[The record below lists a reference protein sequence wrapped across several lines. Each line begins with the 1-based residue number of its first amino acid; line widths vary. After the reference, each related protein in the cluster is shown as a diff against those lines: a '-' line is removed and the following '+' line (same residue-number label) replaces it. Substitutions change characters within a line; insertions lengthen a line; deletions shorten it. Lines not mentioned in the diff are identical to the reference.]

1 MGYIGGYAY
10 PLGWLLQNNRLP
22 IAFDGSLTDY
32 QMMCNLRVDVNIA
45 LENIANYIDDYKEYT
60 DNAIAQLQAYI
71 DGDFKNQLEQYT
83 DNAISDLQTEWTAY
97 KNQVNT
103 ELNTMRQE
111 LMQMNENN
119 YYLILAKLK
128 QFEQKILDMISGQGI
143 IVYNP
148 VTGQYTDVNT
158 AIQDMYA
165 VLRYQAFTAFEFDTS
180 GITCDAFDD
189 SEITCTEFDLYGK
202 EILGTKMCDCY
213 VHSPFTGLVSSV
225 QDVFEDVVA
234 TFGNGMTATYFDNTY
249 SPTATAFDNAQKTA
263 GDFDFSSG
271 GSGVGVLHEGTG
283 KFVKTNPENTTLTI
297 YQGSTLSYKY
307 VDYPGYRLISIYG
320 ILIFHNSEKTDLNS
334 LLRLIILEFPEE
346 FYSGIINDGGMASG
360 YFSTTSTN
368 SATYTA
374 CPLRLYFDTPNKH
387 FSSYFNFYPAENN
400 DVKISFSIT
409 LISPLS

>member
-32 QMMCNLRVDVNIA
+32 QMLCNLRVDVNIA

-60 DNAIAQLQAYI
+60 DNAIAQLQTYI

-97 KNQVNT
+97 KNQVDT

-119 YYLILAKLK
+119 YYLILAQLE

-158 AIQDMYA
+158 TIQDMYA

-263 GDFDFSSG
+263 ADFDFS
-271 GSGVGVLHEGTG
+271 SGVGVLHEGAG
-283 KFVKTNPENTTLTI
+283 EFVKTDSENTTLTI
-297 YQGSTLSYKY
+297 NPDSYLNYKY
-307 VDYPGYRLISIYG
+307 IDYPGYRLISIYG
-320 ILIFHNSEKTDLNS
+320 FLQFSNSEKTDLNTLLNLIS
-334 LLRLIILEFPEE
+334 LKFPEK
-346 FYSGIINDGGMASG
+346 FYSGTISDGGAATSYFAYNNKSAS
-360 YFSTTSTN
+360 YYYTTTPLQLRIYGSKNNFYAYLNLYPGSN
-368 SATYTA
+368 SAIRI
-374 CPLRLYFDTPNKH
+374 P
-387 FSSYFNFYPAENN
+387 
-400 DVKISFSIT
+400 ISIA
-409 LISPLS
+409 LISPLT

>member
-32 QMMCNLRVDVNIA
+32 QMLCSLRADVNIA

-60 DNAIAQLQAYI
+60 DNAIAQLQTYI

-83 DNAISDLQTEWTAY
+83 DNAISGLQTEWTAY
-97 KNQVNT
+97 KNQVDT

-119 YYLILAKLK
+119 YYLILGKLE

-180 GITCDAFDD
+180 GITCDAFDG
-189 SEITCTEFDLYGK
+189 SEITCTEYDLYGK

-271 GSGVGVLHEGTG
+271 TGVLHQGTG
-283 KFVKTNPENTTLTI
+283 EFTTTNENITI
-297 YQGSTLSYKY
+297 NESSKLNYKY
-307 VDYPGYRLISIYG
+307 IDYPGYRLISIYG
-320 ILIFHNSEKTDLNS
+320 VLNFSNAESVPLNNSLNTIALEFTESLYNGRLDNSGYASAYFNYGNYTSAYISTPTYLIFTDLKN
-334 LLRLIILEFPEE
+334 
-346 FYSGIINDGGMASG
+346 Y
-360 YFSTTSTN
+360 
-368 SATYTA
+368 
-374 CPLRLYFDTPNKH
+374 
-387 FSSYFNFYPAENN
+387 FSSYSNLTTLANSSVVLPFT
-400 DVKISFSIT
+400 IT
-409 LISPLS
+409 LISSLS

>member
-1 MGYIGGYAY
+1 MRYIGGYAY

-97 KNQVNT
+97 KNQVDT

-119 YYLILAKLK
+119 YYLILAKLE

-158 AIQDMYA
+158 VIQDMYA

-189 SEITCTEFDLYGK
+189 SEITCTEYDLYGK

-234 TFGNGMTATYFDNTY
+234 TFGNGMTAAYFDNTY
-249 SPTATAFDNAQKTA
+249 APTATAFDNAQKTA
-263 GDFDFSSG
+263 GEFDFS
-271 GSGVGVLHEGTG
+271 SGVGVLHEGTG
-283 KFVKTNPENTTLTI
+283 EFVITDSENTTLTI
-297 YQGSTLSYKY
+297 SEGSQINYKY
-307 VDYPGYRLISIYG
+307 IDYPGYRLISIYG
-320 ILIFHNSEKTDLNS
+320 LLQFSNSEKTDLNT
-334 LLRLIILEFPEE
+334 LLNLINLEFPEE
-346 FYSGIINDGGMASG
+346 FYSGAISNGGAATSYFANTNESAS
-360 YFSTTSTN
+360 YYYTTTSLQLRIYGSKN
-368 SATYTA
+368 YFYTY
-374 CPLRLYFDTPNKH
+374 LNL
-387 FSSYFNFYPAENN
+387 YPAANYA
-400 DVKISFSIT
+400 IRIPFSIT
-409 LISPLS
+409 LIRPLS

>member
-83 DNAISDLQTEWTAY
+83 DNAISDLQTQWTEY
-97 KNQVNT
+97 KNQVDT
-103 ELNTMRQE
+103 YLNDMRQE

-119 YYLILAKLK
+119 YYLILAKLE
-128 QFEQKILDMISGQGI
+128 QFEQKILDMIAGQGI

-148 VTGQYTDVNT
+148 VTGQYTDINT

-165 VLRYQAFTAFEFDTS
+165 VLRYQAFTAFQFDTS

-189 SEITCTEFDLYGK
+189 SEITCTEYDLYGK

-213 VHSPFTGLVSSV
+213 MISPFTGLYQSMQDIMRQAV
-225 QDVFEDVVA
+225 QQFA
-234 TFGNGMTATYFDNTY
+234 TGV
-249 SPTATAFDNAQKTA
+249 TATAFDSAANVTCDYFDNTLAPTA
-263 GDFDFSSG
+263 HNFDF
-271 GSGVGVLHEGTG
+271 TG
-283 KFVKTNPENTTLTI
+283 IN
-297 YQGSTLSYKY
+297 
-307 VDYPGYRLISIYG
+307 
-320 ILIFHNSEKTDLNS
+320 LN
-334 LLRLIILEFPEE
+334 
-346 FYSGIINDGGMASG
+346 
-360 YFSTTSTN
+360 
-368 SATYTA
+368 
-374 CPLRLYFDTPNKH
+374 
-387 FSSYFNFYPAENN
+387 
-400 DVKISFSIT
+400 
-409 LISPLS
+409 

>member
-60 DNAIAQLQAYI
+60 DNAIAQLQQYI

-83 DNAISDLQTEWTAY
+83 DNAISGLQTEWTAY
-97 KNQVNT
+97 KNQVDT

-119 YYLILAKLK
+119 YYLILAKLE

-148 VTGQYTDVNT
+148 VTGQYTDINT
-158 AIQDMYA
+158 GIQDMYA

-234 TFGNGMTATYFDNTY
+234 TFGNGMTAAYFDNTY

-263 GDFDFSSG
+263 GGFDFSG
-271 GSGVGVLHEGTG
+271 GTGVLHQGTG
-283 KFVKTNPENTTLTI
+283 EFTIPNENTTLTI
-297 YQGSTLSYKY
+297 LERSEINYKY
-307 VDYPGYRLISIYG
+307 IDYPGYRLISIYG
-320 ILIFHNSEKTDLNS
+320 LLIFVNSEKTDLNS
-334 LLRLIILEFPEE
+334 LLNLINLEFPED
-346 FYSGIINDGGMASG
+346 FYKGTINDAGMATSS
-360 YFSTTSTN
+360 FSITSQN
-368 SATYTA
+368 NEYYYTS
-374 CPLRLYFDTPNKH
+374 CPLRLYLYSTNNFE
-387 FSSYFNFYPAENN
+387 SYLNFYTNV
-400 DVKISFSIT
+400 DVPVTIPLSIT
-409 LISPLS
+409 LINPLS

>member
-60 DNAIAQLQAYI
+60 DNAIAQLQQYI

-97 KNQVNT
+97 KNQVDT

-119 YYLILAKLK
+119 YYLILGKLE

-189 SEITCTEFDLYGK
+189 SEITCTQFDLYGK

-263 GDFDFSSG
+263 GEFDFSG
-271 GSGVGVLHEGTG
+271 GTGVLHQGTG
-283 KFVKTNPENTTLTI
+283 EFTTTNENITI
-297 YQGSTLSYKY
+297 NESSKLNYKY
-307 VDYPGYRLISIYG
+307 IDYPGYRLISIYG
-320 ILIFHNSEKTDLNS
+320 VLNFSNTESVPLNNSLNTIALEFTESLYNGRLDNSGYASAYFNYANYTSAYISTPTYLIFTDLKN
-334 LLRLIILEFPEE
+334 
-346 FYSGIINDGGMASG
+346 Y
-360 YFSTTSTN
+360 
-368 SATYTA
+368 
-374 CPLRLYFDTPNKH
+374 
-387 FSSYFNFYPAENN
+387 FSSYSNLTTLANSSVVLPFT
-400 DVKISFSIT
+400 IT
-409 LISPLS
+409 LISSLS

>member
-32 QMMCNLRVDVNIA
+32 QMMCNLRADVNTC

-60 DNAIAQLQAYI
+60 DNAIAQLQTYI

-97 KNQVNT
+97 KNQVDT

-111 LMQMNENN
+111 LVQMNENN
-119 YYLILAKLK
+119 YYLILGKLE

-165 VLRYQAFTAFEFDTS
+165 VLRYQAFTAFDFDTS
-180 GITCDAFDD
+180 GITCDAFDG
-189 SEITCTEFDLYGK
+189 SGITCTQFDLYGK

-263 GDFDFSSG
+263 GDFDFSG
-271 GSGVGVLHEGTG
+271 GTGVLHQGTG
-283 KFVKTNPENTTLTI
+283 TFVKTSSSNTTLTI
-297 YQGSTLSYKY
+297 LERSEINYKY
-307 VDYPGYRLISIYG
+307 IDYPGYRLISIYG
-320 ILIFHNSEKTDLNS
+320 LLMFSNSEKTDLNS
-334 LLRLIILEFPEE
+334 LLNLINLEFPED
-346 FYSGIINDGGMASG
+346 FYKGTIYDAGMATS
-360 YFSTTSTN
+360 YFSTTSEN
-368 SATYTA
+368 NEPYYTS
-374 CPLRLYFDTPNKH
+374 CPLRLYLYSTNNFEA
-387 FSSYFNFYPAENN
+387 YLNFYPAV
-400 DVKISFSIT
+400 DTPVMIPLSIT
-409 LISPLS
+409 LINTLS

>member
-60 DNAIAQLQAYI
+60 DNAIAQLQTYI

-83 DNAISDLQTEWTAY
+83 DNAISGLQTEWTAY
-97 KNQVNT
+97 KNQVDT

-119 YYLILAKLK
+119 YYLILAKLE

-180 GITCDAFDD
+180 GLTCDAFDG

-249 SPTATAFDNAQKTA
+249 APTATAFDNAQKTA
-263 GDFDFSSG
+263 GEFDFS
-271 GSGVGVLHEGTG
+271 SGVGVLHEGTG
-283 KFVKTNPENTTLTI
+283 EFIKTDSENTTLTI
-297 YQGSTLSYKY
+297 ESNSSLNYKY
-307 VDYPGYRLISIYG
+307 IDYPGYRLISIYG
-320 ILIFHNSEKTDLNS
+320 ILTFVNSEKTALNS
-334 LLRLIILEFPEE
+334 LLNLISLEFPEE
-346 FYSGIINDGGMASG
+346 FYTGTIIDAGMATS

-368 SATYTA
+368 NANYTS
-374 CPLRLYFDTPNKH
+374 CPLRLYFNRPKKY
-387 FSSYFNFYPAENN
+387 FSSYDNWYPAAGTP
-400 DVKISFSIT
+400 VKISFSIT
-409 LISPLS
+409 LIDPLT

>member
-32 QMMCNLRVDVNIA
+32 QMLCNLRADVNTC

-83 DNAISDLQTEWTAY
+83 DNAISDLQTQWTAY
-97 KNQVNT
+97 KNQVDT

-111 LMQMNENN
+111 LMKMNENN
-119 YYLILAKLK
+119 YYLILAQLE

-180 GITCDAFDD
+180 GIRCDAFDG

-263 GDFDFSSG
+263 GDFDFSG
-271 GSGVGVLHEGTG
+271 GTGVLHQGTG
-283 KFVKTNPENTTLTI
+283 TFVKTSSSNTTLTI
-297 YQGSTLSYKY
+297 LERSEINYKY
-307 VDYPGYRLISIYG
+307 IDYPGYRLISIYG
-320 ILIFHNSEKTDLNS
+320 LLMFSNSEKTDLNS
-334 LLRLIILEFPEE
+334 LLNLISLEFPED
-346 FYSGIINDGGMASG
+346 FYKGTIYDAGMATS
-360 YFSTTSTN
+360 YFSTTSEN
-368 SATYTA
+368 NEHYYTS
-374 CPLRLYFDTPNKH
+374 CPLRLYLYSTNNFE
-387 FSSYFNFYPAENN
+387 SYLNFYPTVN
-400 DVKISFSIT
+400 VPVIIPLSIT
-409 LISPLS
+409 LINTLS

>member
-32 QMMCNLRVDVNIA
+32 QMLCNLRVDVNIA

-60 DNAIAQLQAYI
+60 DNAIAQLQTYI

-97 KNQVNT
+97 KNQVDT

-119 YYLILAKLK
+119 YYLILAKLE

-189 SEITCTEFDLYGK
+189 SEITCTEYDLYGK

-263 GDFDFSSG
+263 GEFDFSG
-271 GSGVGVLHEGTG
+271 GTGVLHQGTG
-283 KFVKTNPENTTLTI
+283 EFVITDPENTTLTI
-297 YQGSTLSYKY
+297 GNSSTLNYKY
-307 VDYPGYRLISIYG
+307 IDYPEYRLI
-320 ILIFHNSEKTDLNS
+320 LIAGWLSFANTE
-334 LLRLIILEFPEE
+334 
-346 FYSGIINDGGMASG
+346 
-360 YFSTTSTN
+360 STN
-368 SATYTA
+368 INNVLPLINITMENIYNGTAHNAGSASYLDSNRNVISY
-374 CPLRLYFDTPNKH
+374 PVYLRFDDRRNV
-387 FSSYFNFYPAENN
+387 FSSYYNKFIPANT
-400 DVKISFSIT
+400 DVIITFSIT

>member
-1 MGYIGGYAY
+1 MGYISGYAY

-97 KNQVNT
+97 KNQVDT

-119 YYLILAKLK
+119 YYLILAKLE
-128 QFEQKILDMISGQGI
+128 QFEQKILNMISGHGI

-189 SEITCTEFDLYGK
+189 SEITCTEYDLYGK

-234 TFGNGMTATYFDNTY
+234 TFGNGMTASYFDNTY

-263 GDFDFSSG
+263 GEFDFS
-271 GSGVGVLHEGTG
+271 SGVGVLHEGTG
-283 KFVKTNPENTTLTI
+283 KFVKTNSENTTLTI
-297 YQGSTLSYKY
+297 ASSSSLNYKY

-320 ILIFHNSEKTDLNS
+320 LLTFNNSEKTDLNS
-334 LLRLIILEFPEE
+334 LLNLINLEFPEE
-346 FYSGIINDGGMASG
+346 FYRGLINDAGMATSFFSRTSENNEY
-360 YFSTTSTN
+360 YFTS
-368 SATYTA
+368 
-374 CPLRLYFDTPNKH
+374 CPLRLVLNSQKNY
-387 FSSYFNFYPAENN
+387 FSSYLNMHPGPTSA
-400 DVKISFSIT
+400 VRIPFSIT

>member
-32 QMMCNLRVDVNIA
+32 QMLCNLRVDVNTC

-97 KNQVNT
+97 KNQVDT

-119 YYLILAKLK
+119 YYLILAKLE
-128 QFEQKILDMISGQGI
+128 QFEQKILDMIAGQGV

-165 VLRYQAFTAFEFDTS
+165 VLRYQAFTAFDFDTS

-263 GDFDFSSG
+263 GDFDFNFSG
-271 GSGVGVLHEGTG
+271 CTGVLHQGTG
-283 KFVKTNPENTTLTI
+283 EFTATNENITI
-297 YQGSTLSYKY
+297 DRSSELNYKY
-307 VDYPGYRLISIYG
+307 IDYPGYRLISIYG
-320 ILIFHNSEKTDLNS
+320 LLAFNNSKKDNLAS
-334 LLRLIILEFPEE
+334 LLNLINITMENIYYGTVYNAGYASYFDSNNNFISSSPVSLIIHNDRGNKFHPYYNNNI
-346 FYSGIINDGGMASG
+346 FTSMRIII
-360 YFSTTSTN
+360 
-368 SATYTA
+368 
-374 CPLRLYFDTPNKH
+374 P
-387 FSSYFNFYPAENN
+387 
-400 DVKISFSIT
+400 FSIT
-409 LISPLS
+409 LISRLS

>member
-32 QMMCNLRVDVNIA
+32 QMMCNLRADVNTC

-60 DNAIAQLQAYI
+60 DNAIAQLQTYI

-97 KNQVNT
+97 KNQVDT

-111 LMQMNENN
+111 LIQMNANN
-119 YYLILAKLK
+119 YYLILAKLE
-128 QFEQKILDMISGQGI
+128 QFEQKILDMIAGQGI

-189 SEITCTEFDLYGK
+189 SEITCTEYDLYGK

-271 GSGVGVLHEGTG
+271 TGVLHQGTG
-283 KFVKTNPENTTLTI
+283 EFTTTNENITI
-297 YQGSTLSYKY
+297 DRSSKLNYKY
-307 VDYPGYRLISIYG
+307 IDYPGYRLISIYG
-320 ILIFHNSEKTDLNS
+320 ILMFISSERTDLSS
-334 LLRLIILEFPEE
+334 LLKLISIELPEE
-346 FYSGIINDGGMASG
+346 FYTGTIIDAGMATS
-360 YFSTTSTN
+360 YFSPTSNYST
-368 SATYTA
+368 SYYTS
-374 CPLRLYFDTPNKH
+374 CSLQLSLSSTKKYFSPYLNYYCNA
-387 FSSYFNFYPAENN
+387 SNA
-400 DVKISFSIT
+400 VKIPFSIT

>member
-32 QMMCNLRVDVNIA
+32 QMLCNLRADVNTC

-60 DNAIAQLQAYI
+60 DNAIAQLQTYI

-83 DNAISDLQTEWTAY
+83 DNAISDLQTQWTAY
-97 KNQVNT
+97 KNQVDT
-103 ELNTMRQE
+103 YLNDMRQE

-119 YYLILAKLK
+119 YYLILGKLE

-148 VTGQYTDVNT
+148 VTGQYTDINT

-189 SEITCTEFDLYGK
+189 SEITCTQFDLYGK

-225 QDVFEDVVA
+225 QDVFEDAVA

-263 GDFDFSSG
+263 GDFDFSG
-271 GSGVGVLHEGTG
+271 GTGVLHQGTG
-283 KFVKTNPENTTLTI
+283 EFTTTNENITI
-297 YQGSTLSYKY
+297 VEGSELNYKY
-307 VDYPGYRLISIYG
+307 IDYPEYRLILIYG
-320 ILIFHNSEKTDLNS
+320 ILTFNNTEVVNINS
-334 LLRLIILEFPEE
+334 LLELIN
-346 FYSGIINDGGMASG
+346 INID
-360 YFSTTSTN
+360 
-368 SATYTA
+368 
-374 CPLRLYFDTPNKH
+374 
-387 FSSYFNFYPAENN
+387 NFYNGTIRNAGYASYVDAAGNVASIPLNLTIKN
-400 DVKISFSIT
+400 DTGSKFRAYYNTTIGANKNVRIPFSIT
-409 LISPLS
+409 LINPLT

>member
-22 IAFDGSLTDY
+22 IAFDGSLSDY
-32 QMMCNLRVDVNIA
+32 QMLCSLRADVNTC

-97 KNQVNT
+97 KNQVDS

-111 LMQMNENN
+111 LMQINENN
-119 YYLILAKLK
+119 YYLILGKLE

-165 VLRYQAFTAFEFDTS
+165 VLRYQAFTAFGFDTS

-189 SEITCTEFDLYGK
+189 SEITCTEYDLYGK

-225 QDVFEDVVA
+225 QDAFEDAVA
-234 TFGNGMTATYFDNTY
+234 IFGNGMTATYFDNTY

-263 GDFDFSSG
+263 GDFDFN
-271 GSGVGVLHEGTG
+271 SGVGVLHVGRG
-283 KFVKTNPENTTLTI
+283 KFVKTNYENTTVTI
-297 YQGSTLSYKY
+297 SKGSQLNYKY
-307 VDYPGYRLISIYG
+307 IDYPGYRLISIYG
-320 ILIFHNSEKTDLNS
+320 GLRFTCAETIGLDTALNLINIDIETIYTGTINMAGYASYLYSNNNLISCPVYLNI
-334 LLRLIILEFPEE
+334 RA
-346 FYSGIINDGGMASG
+346 DKV
-360 YFSTTSTN
+360 
-368 SATYTA
+368 
-374 CPLRLYFDTPNKH
+374 NK
-387 FSSYFNFYPAENN
+387 FYPYYGIVIPANT
-400 DVKISFSIT
+400 DIRIPFSIT

>member
-83 DNAISDLQTEWTAY
+83 DNAISGLQTEWTAY
-97 KNQVNT
+97 KNQVDT

-119 YYLILAKLK
+119 YYLILGKLE
-128 QFEQKILDMISGQGI
+128 QFEQKILNMIAGQGL

-180 GITCDAFDD
+180 GITCDAFDG

-234 TFGNGMTATYFDNTY
+234 TFGNGMTASYFDNTY
-249 SPTATAFDNAQKTA
+249 APTATAFDNAQKTA
-263 GDFDFSSG
+263 GEFDFSG
-271 GSGVGVLHEGTG
+271 GTGVLHQGTG
-283 KFVKTNPENTTLTI
+283 EFVITNSENTTLTI
-297 YQGSTLSYKY
+297 LNESQINYKY
-307 VDYPGYRLISIYG
+307 IDYPEYRLISIYG
-320 ILIFHNSEKTDLNS
+320 ILVFTNTESFHINS
-334 LLRLIILEFPEE
+334 LLE
-346 FYSGIINDGGMASG
+346 IININID
-360 YFSTTSTN
+360 
-368 SATYTA
+368 
-374 CPLRLYFDTPNKH
+374 
-387 FSSYFNFYPAENN
+387 NFYYGTIQNAAYDRYTYGSYVDVDGTVVTIPIKLTIKN
-400 DVKISFSIT
+400 DTGGEFTAYYNTSISDNKKVVIPFSIE

>member
-32 QMMCNLRVDVNIA
+32 QMMCNLRADVNTC

-60 DNAIAQLQAYI
+60 DNAIAQLQSYI

-83 DNAISDLQTEWTAY
+83 DNAISGLQTEWTAY
-97 KNQVNT
+97 KNQVDT

-119 YYLILAKLK
+119 YYLILAKLE
-128 QFEQKILDMISGQGI
+128 QFEQKILDMIAGQGI

-234 TFGNGMTATYFDNTY
+234 TFGNGMTASYFDNTY
-249 SPTATAFDNAQKTA
+249 APTATAFDNAQKTA
-263 GDFDFSSG
+263 GEFDFSG
-271 GSGVGVLHEGTG
+271 GTGVLHQGTG
-283 KFVKTNPENTTLTI
+283 EFVKTNSENTTLTI
-297 YQGSTLSYKY
+297 YPDSSLNYKY
-307 VDYPGYRLISIYG
+307 VDYPGYRFISIDG
-320 ILIFHNSEKTDLNS
+320 FLRFSNSEKTDLNS
-334 LLRLIILEFPEE
+334 LLNLISLEFPEE
-346 FYSGIINDGGMASG
+346 FYTGLISDAGMATS
-360 YFSTTSTN
+360 YFSTQSTTSEY
-368 SATYTA
+368 YTA
-374 CPLRLYFDTPNKH
+374 CPLRLSFNRQKKYFISYLNLYP
-387 FSSYFNFYPAENN
+387 SSQNSVRIP
-400 DVKISFSIT
+400 FSIT

>member
-32 QMMCNLRVDVNIA
+32 QMLCNLRVDVNIA

-60 DNAIAQLQAYI
+60 DNAIAQLQTYI

-83 DNAISDLQTEWTAY
+83 DNAISDLQMQWTAY
-97 KNQVNT
+97 KNQVDT

-119 YYLILAKLK
+119 YYLILAQLE

-189 SEITCTEFDLYGK
+189 SEITCTEYDLYGK

-263 GDFDFSSG
+263 GELDFSSV
-271 GSGVGVLHEGTG
+271 VGVLHEGTG
-283 KFVKTNPENTTLTI
+283 EFVITDSENTTLTI
-297 YQGSTLSYKY
+297 VEGSQINYKY
-307 VDYPGYRLISIYG
+307 IDYPGYRLISIEG
-320 ILIFHNSEKTDLNS
+320 LLQFSNSEKTDLNS
-334 LLRLIILEFPEE
+334 LLKLINLEFPEE
-346 FYSGIINDGGMASG
+346 FYKGAISNGGAATS
-360 YFSTTSTN
+360 YFSNTNASASYYYTSTPLQLHIYGSKN
-368 SATYTA
+368 YFYAYLNLYSASNYSIRI
-374 CPLRLYFDTPNKH
+374 P
-387 FSSYFNFYPAENN
+387 
-400 DVKISFSIT
+400 ISIN

>member
-32 QMMCNLRVDVNIA
+32 QMMCNLRVDVNTC

-60 DNAIAQLQAYI
+60 DNAIAQLQMYI

-97 KNQVNT
+97 KNQVDT

-119 YYLILAKLK
+119 YYLILAKLE
-128 QFEQKILDMISGQGI
+128 QFEQKILDMIAGQGI

-180 GITCDAFDD
+180 GITCDVFDD

-263 GDFDFSSG
+263 GEFDFSG
-271 GSGVGVLHEGTG
+271 GSGVVHQGTG
-283 KFVKTNPENTTLTI
+283 EFTTTNENITI
-297 YQGSTLSYKY
+297 AESSELNYKY
-307 VDYPGYRLISIYG
+307 IDYPEYRLISIYG
-320 ILIFHNSEKTDLNS
+320 ILVFSNTEVVDLNT
-334 LLRLIILEFPEE
+334 LLNIITLDFPET
-346 FYSGIINDGGMASG
+346 FYNGSIHNAGMASS
-360 YFSTTSTN
+360 YFTLSN
-368 SATYTA
+368 ETYY
-374 CPLRLYFDTPNKH
+374 CSLPLRLFFTKLKIYFSAYLNGNISANTPIRI
-387 FSSYFNFYPAENN
+387 P
-400 DVKISFSIT
+400 FSIT

>member
-32 QMMCNLRVDVNIA
+32 QMLCNLRVDVNIA

-60 DNAIAQLQAYI
+60 DNAIAQLQTYI

-97 KNQVNT
+97 KNQVDT

-119 YYLILAKLK
+119 YYLILAKLE

-189 SEITCTEFDLYGK
+189 SEITCTEYDLYGK

-249 SPTATAFDNAQKTA
+249 APTATAFDNAQKTA

-271 GSGVGVLHEGTG
+271 TGVLHQGTG
-283 KFVKTNPENTTLTI
+283 EFTTTNENIKINESSKLN
-297 YQGSTLSYKY
+297 YKY
-307 VDYPGYRLISIYG
+307 IDYPGYRLISIYG
-320 ILIFHNSEKTDLNS
+320 VLNFSNAESVPLNNS
-334 LLRLIILEFPEE
+334 LNTIALEFTESL
-346 FYSGIINDGGMASG
+346 YNGRVNNSGYASG
-360 YFSTTSTN
+360 YFNYGNYTSAYISTPTYLIFTDLKNYFSTYSNLTTLPN
-368 SATYTA
+368 SSVVLPFT
-374 CPLRLYFDTPNKH
+374 
-387 FSSYFNFYPAENN
+387 
-400 DVKISFSIT
+400 IT
-409 LISPLS
+409 LISPLT

>member
-32 QMMCNLRVDVNIA
+32 QMLCNLRVDVNIA

-60 DNAIAQLQAYI
+60 DNAIAQLQTYI

-83 DNAISDLQTEWTAY
+83 DNAISDLQTQWTEY
-97 KNQVNT
+97 KNQVDT
-103 ELNTMRQE
+103 ELNTMRRE

-119 YYLILAKLK
+119 YYLILGKLE

-165 VLRYQAFTAFEFDTS
+165 VLRYQAFTAFDFDTS

-189 SEITCTEFDLYGK
+189 SEITCTEYDLYGK

-225 QDVFEDVVA
+225 QDVFEDAVA

-263 GDFDFSSG
+263 GEFDFS
-271 GSGVGVLHEGTG
+271 SGVGVLHEGTG
-283 KFVKTNPENTTLTI
+283 EFVKTNSENTTLTI
-297 YQGSTLSYKY
+297 YPDSSLNYKY

-320 ILIFHNSEKTDLNS
+320 LLRFNNSEKTDLNS
-334 LLRLIILEFPEE
+334 LLNLISLEFSEE
-346 FYSGIINDGGMASG
+346 FYTGLISDAGMATS
-360 YFSTTSTN
+360 YFSIN
-368 SATYTA
+368 SENNEYYYIS
-374 CPLRLYFDTPNKH
+374 CPLRLSLYSTKKH
-387 FSSYFNFYPAENN
+387 FASYLNLYPSAKNS
-400 DVKISFSIT
+400 VRIPFSIT

>member
-32 QMMCNLRVDVNIA
+32 QMMCNLRVDVNTC

-60 DNAIAQLQAYI
+60 DNAIAQLQMYI

-83 DNAISDLQTEWTAY
+83 DNAISGLQTEWTAY
-97 KNQVNT
+97 KNQVDT
-103 ELNTMRQE
+103 ELNNMRQE

-119 YYLILAKLK
+119 YYLILAKLE
-128 QFEQKILDMISGQGI
+128 QFEQKILDMIAGQGV

-165 VLRYQAFTAFEFDTS
+165 VLRYQAFTAFEFDTL

-189 SEITCTEFDLYGK
+189 SEITCTEYDLYGK

-225 QDVFEDVVA
+225 QDAFEDVVA

-263 GDFDFSSG
+263 GEFDFSG
-271 GSGVGVLHEGTG
+271 GTGVLHEGTG
-283 KFVKTNPENTTLTI
+283 EFVKLNPENTTLTI
-297 YQGSTLSYKY
+297 SERSKINYKY
-307 VDYPGYRLISIYG
+307 IDYPEYRLI
-320 ILIFHNSEKTDLNS
+320 LING
-334 LLRLIILEFPEE
+334 LLSFANTE
-346 FYSGIINDGGMASG
+346 
-360 YFSTTSTN
+360 STN
-368 SATYTA
+368 INNVLKSIDINMEISYNVVVHNAGYASYLDSNNNIISSPLYLFTNARRTVFFSYYDNVIPANTDVIIPFSA
-374 CPLRLYFDTPNKH
+374 
-387 FSSYFNFYPAENN
+387 
-400 DVKISFSIT
+400 T

>member
-32 QMMCNLRVDVNIA
+32 QMMCNLRVDVNTC

-60 DNAIAQLQAYI
+60 DNAIAQLQTYI

-97 KNQVNT
+97 KNQVDT

-111 LMQMNENN
+111 LVQMNENN
-119 YYLILAKLK
+119 YYLILGKLE

-165 VLRYQAFTAFEFDTS
+165 VLRYQAFTAFDFDTS
-180 GITCDAFDD
+180 GITCDAFDG
-189 SEITCTEFDLYGK
+189 SGITCTQFDLYGK

-263 GDFDFSSG
+263 GDFDFSG
-271 GSGVGVLHEGTG
+271 GTGVLHQGTG
-283 KFVKTNPENTTLTI
+283 TFVKTSSSNTTLTI
-297 YQGSTLSYKY
+297 LERSEINYKY
-307 VDYPGYRLISIYG
+307 IDYPGYRLISIYG
-320 ILIFHNSEKTDLNS
+320 LLMFSNSEKTDLNS
-334 LLRLIILEFPEE
+334 LLNLINLEFPED
-346 FYSGIINDGGMASG
+346 FYKGTIYDAGMATS
-360 YFSTTSTN
+360 YFSTTSEN
-368 SATYTA
+368 NEPYYTS
-374 CPLRLYFDTPNKH
+374 CPLRLYLYSTNNFEA
-387 FSSYFNFYPAENN
+387 YLNFYPAV
-400 DVKISFSIT
+400 DTPVMIPLSIT
-409 LISPLS
+409 LINTLS

>member
-32 QMMCNLRVDVNIA
+32 QMMCNLRADVNTC

-83 DNAISDLQTEWTAY
+83 DNAISGLQTEWTAY
-97 KNQVNT
+97 KNQVDT
-103 ELNTMRQE
+103 ELNTMHQE

-119 YYLILAKLK
+119 YYLILAKLE
-128 QFEQKILDMISGQGI
+128 QFEQKILDMISGHGL

-165 VLRYQAFTAFEFDTS
+165 VLRYQAFTAFDFDTS

-189 SEITCTEFDLYGK
+189 SGITCTEYDLYGK

-249 SPTATAFDNAQKTA
+249 APTATSFDAEQKTA
-263 GDFDFSSG
+263 GDFDFSG
-271 GSGVGVLHEGTG
+271 GTGVLHQGTG
-283 KFVKTNPENTTLTI
+283 EFVKTNSENTTLTI
-297 YQGSTLSYKY
+297 ESYSYINYKY

-320 ILIFHNSEKTDLNS
+320 LLAFTNSEKTDLNS
-334 LLRLIILEFPEE
+334 LLNLISLEFPEE
-346 FYSGIINDGGMASG
+346 FYTGLIRDAGMATS
-360 YFSTTSTN
+360 YFSTTSEN
-368 SATYTA
+368 NEYYYTS
-374 CPLRLYFDTPNKH
+374 CPLHLFFNSQKKY
-387 FSSYFNFYPAENN
+387 FSSYLNLYPGANN
-400 DVKISFSIT
+400 SVRIPFSIT

>member
-32 QMMCNLRVDVNIA
+32 QMMCNLRADVNTC

-60 DNAIAQLQAYI
+60 DNAIAQLQTYI

-97 KNQVNT
+97 KNQVDT

-119 YYLILAKLK
+119 YYLILGKLE
-128 QFEQKILDMISGQGI
+128 QFEQKILDMISGHGI

-189 SEITCTEFDLYGK
+189 SEITCTEYDLYGK

-225 QDVFEDVVA
+225 QDVFEDAVA
-234 TFGNGMTATYFDNTY
+234 AFGNGMTATYFDNTY
-249 SPTATAFDNAQKTA
+249 SPTATSFDAEQKTA
-263 GDFDFSSG
+263 GDFDFSG
-271 GSGVGVLHEGTG
+271 GTGVLHQGTG
-283 KFVKTNPENTTLTI
+283 EFVLPNSDDTTLTI
-297 YQGSTLSYKY
+297 EPNSELNYKY

-320 ILIFHNSEKTDLNS
+320 LLQFKNSEKTDLNT
-334 LLRLIILEFPEE
+334 LLNLISLEFPEE
-346 FYSGIINDGGMASG
+346 FYTGTIQNAGMATSYFASGIEQTD
-360 YFSTTSTN
+360 YFYTS
-368 SATYTA
+368 S
-374 CPLRLYFDTPNKH
+374 PLRLLIYSSKNYFT
-387 FSSYFNFYPAENN
+387 SYLSLYPGANYT
-400 DVKISFSIT
+400 VRIPFSIT

>member
-32 QMMCNLRVDVNIA
+32 QMLCNLRVDVNTC

-60 DNAIAQLQAYI
+60 DNAIAQLQTYI

-97 KNQVNT
+97 KNQVDT

-119 YYLILAKLK
+119 YYLILGKLE
-128 QFEQKILDMISGQGI
+128 QFEQKILDMIAGQGV

-189 SEITCTEFDLYGK
+189 SEITCTEYDLYGK

-263 GDFDFSSG
+263 GEFDFSG
-271 GSGVGVLHEGTG
+271 GTG
-283 KFVKTNPENTTLTI
+283 VVHQGTGEFTTTNENITI
-297 YQGSTLSYKY
+297 DRSSELNYKY
-307 VDYPGYRLISIYG
+307 IDYPGYRLISIYG
-320 ILIFHNSEKTDLNS
+320 VLTFSNAENVLLNNS
-334 LLRLIILEFPEE
+334 LNNIALEFTES
-346 FYSGIINDGGMASG
+346 FYIGEIKEGGMASS
-360 YFSTTSTN
+360 YYTSDNN
-368 SATYTA
+368 SIYASL
-374 CPLRLYFDTPNKH
+374 PVRLI
-387 FSSYFNFYPAENN
+387 FSSLKNYFVAYKNLTTFANTQIVIP
-400 DVKISFSIT
+400 FSIS
-409 LISPLS
+409 LINPLS

>member
-60 DNAIAQLQAYI
+60 NNAIAQLQAYI

-83 DNAISDLQTEWTAY
+83 DNAISGLQTEWTAY
-97 KNQVNT
+97 KNQVDT

-119 YYLILAKLK
+119 YYLILAKLE

-263 GDFDFSSG
+263 GDFDFSG
-271 GSGVGVLHEGTG
+271 GTGVLHQGTG
-283 KFVKTNPENTTLTI
+283 QFVITDSENTTLTI
-297 YQGSTLSYKY
+297 ESGSSLNYKY
-307 VDYPGYRLISIYG
+307 IDYPGYRLISIYG
-320 ILIFHNSEKTDLNS
+320 SLRFANTEPISIVNALNLININIDNIYYGTILN
-334 LLRLIILEFPEE
+334 
-346 FYSGIINDGGMASG
+346 GGYAS
-360 YFSTTSTN
+360 YIN
-368 SATYTA
+368 SADIMVSIPLYLTIKKNGKGSKFTA
-374 CPLRLYFDTPNKH
+374 YYNINVPANK
-387 FSSYFNFYPAENN
+387 
-400 DVKISFSIT
+400 DVTIPFSIT

>member
-32 QMMCNLRVDVNIA
+32 QMMCNLRADVNTC

-60 DNAIAQLQAYI
+60 DNAIAQLQTYI

-97 KNQVNT
+97 KNQVDT

-119 YYLILAKLK
+119 YYLILGKLE

-189 SEITCTEFDLYGK
+189 SEITCTEYDLYGK

-271 GSGVGVLHEGTG
+271 TGVLHQGTG
-283 KFVKTNPENTTLTI
+283 EFTTSSENITI
-297 YQGSTLSYKY
+297 GEASKINYKY
-307 VDYPGYRLISIYG
+307 IDYPEYRLILIEGWLSFANTESTNINNVLMRIIINMEIIYKG
-320 ILIFHNSEKTDLNS
+320 PAHNAGSAYYLDSNNN
-334 LLRLIILEFPEE
+334 IISFPVYLTYYGRKSA
-346 FYSGIINDGGMASG
+346 FYSYSNNVI
-360 YFSTTSTN
+360 
-368 SATYTA
+368 
-374 CPLRLYFDTPNKH
+374 
-387 FSSYFNFYPAENN
+387 PANT
-400 DVKISFSIT
+400 DVNIPFSIT

>member
-60 DNAIAQLQAYI
+60 DNAIAQLQQYI

-97 KNQVNT
+97 KNQVDT

-119 YYLILAKLK
+119 YYLILGKLE

-189 SEITCTEFDLYGK
+189 SEITCTQFDLYGK

-263 GDFDFSSG
+263 GEFDFSG
-271 GSGVGVLHEGTG
+271 GTGVLHQGTG
-283 KFVKTNPENTTLTI
+283 EFTTTNENITI
-297 YQGSTLSYKY
+297 NESSKLNYKY
-307 VDYPGYRLISIYG
+307 IDYPGYRLISIYG
-320 ILIFHNSEKTDLNS
+320 VLNFSNTESVPLNNSLNTIALEFTESLYNGRLDNSGYASAYFNYGNYTSAYISTPTYLIFTDLKN
-334 LLRLIILEFPEE
+334 
-346 FYSGIINDGGMASG
+346 Y
-360 YFSTTSTN
+360 
-368 SATYTA
+368 
-374 CPLRLYFDTPNKH
+374 
-387 FSSYFNFYPAENN
+387 FSSYSNLTTLANSSVVLPFT
-400 DVKISFSIT
+400 IT
-409 LISPLS
+409 LISSLS

>member
-60 DNAIAQLQAYI
+60 DNAIAQLQQYI

-83 DNAISDLQTEWTAY
+83 DNAISGLQTEWTAY
-97 KNQVNT
+97 KNQVDT

-119 YYLILAKLK
+119 YYLILAKLE

-148 VTGQYTDVNT
+148 VTGQYTDINT

-165 VLRYQAFTAFEFDTS
+165 VLRYQAFTAFDFDTS
-180 GITCDAFDD
+180 GITCDAFDA
-189 SEITCTEFDLYGK
+189 SEITCTEYDLYGK

-263 GDFDFSSG
+263 GEFDFS
-271 GSGVGVLHEGTG
+271 SGVGVLHEGTG
-283 KFVKTNPENTTLTI
+283 EFVKTNPENTTLTI
-297 YQGSTLSYKY
+297 ASNSSLNYKY

-320 ILIFHNSEKTDLNS
+320 LLQFSNSEKSDLNILLNLIS
-334 LLRLIILEFPEE
+334 LKFPEE
-346 FYSGIINDGGMASG
+346 FYSGEISNGGA
-360 YFSTTSTN
+360 
-368 SATYTA
+368 AT
-374 CPLRLYFDTPNKH
+374 
-387 FSSYFNFYPAENN
+387 SYFAYNN
-400 DVKISFSIT
+400 TSASYYYTTV
-409 LISPLS
+409 PLQLRIYRKKN

>member
-32 QMMCNLRVDVNIA
+32 QMMCNLRVDVNTC

-83 DNAISDLQTEWTAY
+83 DNAISGLQTEWTAY
-97 KNQVNT
+97 KNQVDT

-119 YYLILAKLK
+119 YYLILAQLE

-234 TFGNGMTATYFDNTY
+234 TFGNGMTASYFDNTY
-249 SPTATAFDNAQKTA
+249 APTATAFDNAQKTA
-263 GDFDFSSG
+263 GEFDFSVG
-271 GSGVGVLHEGTG
+271 TGVLHQGTG
-283 KFVKTNPENTTLTI
+283 EFTTTNENITI
-297 YQGSTLSYKY
+297 AESSELNYKY
-307 VDYPGYRLISIYG
+307 IDYPGYRLITVYG
-320 ILIFHNSEKTDLNS
+320 VLSFSNAESVSLNNS
-334 LLRLIILEFPEE
+334 LNTIALEFTESL
-346 FYSGIINDGGMASG
+346 YKGLVKNSGYISG
-360 YFSTTSTN
+360 YFNYGNYTTAFTSTP
-368 SATYTA
+368 TY
-374 CPLRLYFDTPNKH
+374 LDFSDLKNY
-387 FSSYFNFYPAENN
+387 FSSYFNLTLVRDTLTILP
-400 DVKISFSIT
+400 FSIT

>member
-32 QMMCNLRVDVNIA
+32 QMLCNLRVDVNIA

-83 DNAISDLQTEWTAY
+83 DNAISGLQTEWTAY
-97 KNQVNT
+97 KNQVDT

-119 YYLILAKLK
+119 YYLILAKLE

-189 SEITCTEFDLYGK
+189 SGITCTEFDLYGK

-249 SPTATAFDNAQKTA
+249 APTATAFDNAQKTA
-263 GDFDFSSG
+263 GDFDFSG
-271 GSGVGVLHEGTG
+271 GTGVLHQGTG
-283 KFVKTNPENTTLTI
+283 KFVITNSENTTLTI
-297 YQGSTLSYKY
+297 SKGSQINYKY
-307 VDYPGYRLISIYG
+307 IDYPEYRLILIDGSLRFENTESIAITSALDLINFTMENIYYG
-320 ILIFHNSEKTDLNS
+320 TVYNAG
-334 LLRLIILEFPEE
+334 
-346 FYSGIINDGGMASG
+346 YAS
-360 YFSTTSTN
+360 
-368 SATYTA
+368 
-374 CPLRLYFDTPNKH
+374 YFDSNNNLISSPVYLTIYNDRGNKFH
-387 FSSYFNFYPAENN
+387 SYYNKVIPANN
-400 DVKISFSIT
+400 DFRIPFSIT
-409 LISPLS
+409 LISPLT

>member
-32 QMMCNLRVDVNIA
+32 QMMCSLRVDVNTC

-60 DNAIAQLQAYI
+60 DNAIAQLQMYI

-83 DNAISDLQTEWTAY
+83 DNAISGLQTEWTAY
-97 KNQVNT
+97 KNQVDT

-119 YYLILAKLK
+119 YYLILAKLE
-128 QFEQKILDMISGQGI
+128 QFEQKILDMISGHGI

-180 GITCDAFDD
+180 GITCDAFDG
-189 SEITCTEFDLYGK
+189 SEITCTEYDLYGK

-234 TFGNGMTATYFDNTY
+234 TFGNGMTANYFDNTY
-249 SPTATAFDNAQKTA
+249 APTATSFDAEQKTA

-271 GSGVGVLHEGTG
+271 TGVLHQGTG
-283 KFVKTNPENTTLTI
+283 EFTKTNENITI
-297 YQGSTLSYKY
+297 DRSSELNYKY
-307 VDYPGYRLISIYG
+307 IDYPGYRLISIDGY
-320 ILIFHNSEKTDLNS
+320 LQFKYTEKIDINT
-334 LLRLIILEFPEE
+334 LLSSINLEFPEE
-346 FYSGIINDGGMASG
+346 FYTGRIQSAG
-360 YFSTTSTN
+360 
-368 SATYTA
+368 SATSSFSYTA
-374 CPLRLYFDTPNKH
+374 VATETYYVSIPLRLSLSATSNK
-387 FSSYFNFYPAENN
+387 FSSYLNLYPNASST
-400 DVKISFSIT
+400 VIIPFSIT

>member
-32 QMMCNLRVDVNIA
+32 QMLCNLRVDVNIA

-60 DNAIAQLQAYI
+60 DNAIAQLQTYI

-83 DNAISDLQTEWTAY
+83 DNAISGLQTEWTAY
-97 KNQVNT
+97 KNQVDT

-119 YYLILAKLK
+119 YYLILAKLE
-128 QFEQKILDMISGQGI
+128 QFEQKILDMISGHGI

-165 VLRYQAFTAFEFDTS
+165 VLRYQAFTAFDFDTS

-234 TFGNGMTATYFDNTY
+234 TFGNGMTASYFDNTY
-249 SPTATAFDNAQKTA
+249 APTATAFDNAQKTA
-263 GDFDFSSG
+263 GEFDFSG
-271 GSGVGVLHEGTG
+271 GTGVLHQGTG
-283 KFVKTNPENTTLTI
+283 EFVITNSENTTLTI
-297 YQGSTLSYKY
+297 LEESQINYKY
-307 VDYPGYRLISIYG
+307 IDYPGYRLISIYG
-320 ILIFHNSEKTDLNS
+320 LLSFINSKTTDLNS
-334 LLRLIILEFPEE
+334 LLNLISLEFPEE
-346 FYSGIINDGGMASG
+346 FYTGLINDAGMATS
-360 YFSTTSTN
+360 YFSIDSDTKGYYTS
-368 SATYTA
+368 
-374 CPLRLYFDTPNKH
+374 CPVSLYYRTKKH
-387 FSSYFNFYPAENN
+387 FTTYLNLYPNANN
-400 DVKISFSIT
+400 SVKIPFSIT

>member
-60 DNAIAQLQAYI
+60 DNAIAQLQTYI

-83 DNAISDLQTEWTAY
+83 DNAISDLQTQWTEY
-97 KNQVNT
+97 KNQVDT
-103 ELNTMRQE
+103 YLNDMRQE

-119 YYLILAKLK
+119 YYLILGKLE

-263 GDFDFSSG
+263 GEFDFSSG
-271 GSGVGVLHEGTG
+271 VAVLHEGTG
-283 KFVKTNPENTTLTI
+283 EFVKTNPENTTLTI
-297 YQGSTLSYKY
+297 QSTSSLNYKY
-307 VDYPGYRLISIYG
+307 VDYPGYRLISIDG
-320 ILIFHNSEKTDLNS
+320 FLVFTNSVKTALNS
-334 LLRLIILEFPEE
+334 LLNLISLEFPEE
-346 FYSGIINDGGMASG
+346 FYTGVITDAGMA
-360 YFSTTSTN
+360 T
-368 SATYTA
+368 
-374 CPLRLYFDTPNKH
+374 
-387 FSSYFNFYPAENN
+387 SYFELSNDTYYCSLPLSLVFSKSNN
-400 DVKISFSIT
+400 YFKSYLDANISINAPIRIPFSIT

>member
-32 QMMCNLRVDVNIA
+32 QMLCNLRVDVNIA

-60 DNAIAQLQAYI
+60 DNAIAQLQTYI

-83 DNAISDLQTEWTAY
+83 DNAISDLQTEWTSY
-97 KNQVNT
+97 KNQVDT

-119 YYLILAKLK
+119 YYLILAKLE
-128 QFEQKILDMISGQGI
+128 QFEQKILDMVSGHGI

-180 GITCDAFDD
+180 DITCDAFDG
-189 SEITCTEFDLYGK
+189 SEITCTKFDLYGK

-225 QDVFEDVVA
+225 QDALEDAVA
-234 TFGNGMTATYFDNTY
+234 AFGNGMTANYFDNTY
-249 SPTATAFDNAQKTA
+249 APTATAFDNAQKTA
-263 GDFDFSSG
+263 GAFDFS
-271 GSGVGVLHEGTG
+271 SGVGVLHEGTG
-283 KFVKTNPENTTLTI
+283 EFVITSSTNTTLTI
-297 YQGSTLSYKY
+297 EPTSSLNYKY
-307 VDYPGYRLISIYG
+307 VDYPGYRLISIDG
-320 ILIFHNSEKTDLNS
+320 LLSFTNSEKTDLNS
-334 LLRLIILEFPEE
+334 LINLISLEFPEE
-346 FYSGIINDGGMASG
+346 FYTGIIYDAGMATC
-360 YFSTTSTN
+360 YFSITSAN
-368 SATYTA
+368 NEYYYTS
-374 CPLRLYFDTPNKH
+374 CPLRLFFNSQKKY
-387 FSSYFNFYPAENN
+387 FSSYLNLYPGANN
-400 DVKISFSIT
+400 SVRIPFSIT
-409 LISPLS
+409 LISALS

>member
-32 QMMCNLRVDVNIA
+32 QMMCNLRADVNTC

-60 DNAIAQLQAYI
+60 DNAIAQLQTYI

-83 DNAISDLQTEWTAY
+83 DNAISGLQTEWSAY
-97 KNQVNT
+97 KNQVDT
-103 ELNTMRQE
+103 DLNTMRQE
-111 LMQMNENN
+111 LMQMNVNN
-119 YYLILAKLK
+119 YYLILGKLE

-189 SEITCTEFDLYGK
+189 SEITCTEYDLYGK

-225 QDVFEDVVA
+225 QDVFEDAVA

-249 SPTATAFDNAQKTA
+249 SPTATVFDNAQKTA
-263 GDFDFSSG
+263 GEFDFS
-271 GSGVGVLHEGTG
+271 SGVGVLHEGTG
-283 KFVKTNPENTTLTI
+283 EFVKTNSENTTLAI
-297 YQGSTLSYKY
+297 SEVSQINYKY
-307 VDYPGYRLISIYG
+307 IDYPEYRLISMYG
-320 ILIFHNSEKTDLNS
+320 ILTFTSTEDVSINS
-334 LLRLIILEFPEE
+334 LLNLIN
-346 FYSGIINDGGMASG
+346 INID
-360 YFSTTSTN
+360 
-368 SATYTA
+368 
-374 CPLRLYFDTPNKH
+374 
-387 FSSYFNFYPAENN
+387 NFYYGTIRNAGYASYVNSSGFVVSIPLYLTIENDTGGKFSAYYN
-400 DVKISFSIT
+400 TEVRANKDVRIPFSIA

>member
-32 QMMCNLRVDVNIA
+32 QMMCNLRADVNIA

-83 DNAISDLQTEWTAY
+83 DNAISDLQTQWTEY
-97 KNQVNT
+97 KNQVDT
-103 ELNTMRQE
+103 YLNDMRQE

-119 YYLILAKLK
+119 YYLILAKLQ

-189 SEITCTEFDLYGK
+189 SEITCTEYDLYGK

-234 TFGNGMTATYFDNTY
+234 TFGNGMTANYFDNTY

-263 GDFDFSSG
+263 GEFDFS
-271 GSGVGVLHEGTG
+271 SGVGVLHEGTG
-283 KFVKTNPENTTLTI
+283 KFVKTNSENTTLTI
-297 YQGSTLSYKY
+297 ESNSSLNYKY

-320 ILIFHNSEKTDLNS
+320 LLAFKNSNKTDLNS
-334 LLRLIILEFPEE
+334 LLNLISLEFPEE
-346 FYSGIINDGGMASG
+346 FYTGIIIDAGMATG
-360 YFSTTSTN
+360 YFSKTIDN
-368 SATYTA
+368 NEYYYTA
-374 CPLRLYFDTPNKH
+374 CPLRLFFNSPKKY
-387 FSSYFNFYPAENN
+387 FSSYSNLYTDSNSTVGIP
-400 DVKISFSIT
+400 ISIT